1 MRTRIHGANLLLM
14 FFLLLFGFT
23 GCATT
28 TSAPRKKSDPVVG
41 RRLDFFAKNV
51 EGQTVRAD
59 SFRGKALIVDFWAS
73 WCAPCKDAMPF
84 YDELQAKHPDEM
96 VIVGISVDEN
106 IDDMKEALKQRPVR
120 FLILHDE
127 SGKLAEQLDLT
138 AMPSTYFVDRNGIIK
153 SVHRGFVHS
162 DREHLTKTAEALLHD
177 EAQ

>member
-1 MRTRIHGANLLLM
+1 MRTRTHEANLLSI
-14 FFLLLFGFT
+14 LLLSVFGFT
-23 GCATT
+23 GCATST
-28 TSAPRKKSDPVVG
+28 NATSKKTDPVVG
-41 RRLDFFAKNV
+41 RRLDFFLKNI
-51 EGQTVRAD
+51 EGQAVRAD

-106 IDDMKEALKQRPVR
+106 IADMKESLKQRPVN

-127 SGKLAEQLDLT
+127 SGKLAEQLDVT
-138 AMPSTYFVDRNGIIK
+138 AMPSTYFVDKNGMIK

-162 DREHLTKTAEALLHD
+162 DRAHLTKTAEALLHD
-177 EAQ
+177 